1 LYYPLP
7 SKVLKGSFDD
17 SKILVTTKI
26 LTDGKETCRMDIALL
41 GTGLMG
47 RPMAER
53 ILQVSHKLT
62 VFNRTLEKA
71 QPLKPLGARI
81 ASSAKE
87 AIQSSE
93 CVILMLADA
102 RAIQDLLLSD
112 RSRKE
117 LSGRTVIQMGTIS
130 PSESMDLNEQVV
142 ESGAEYLEA
151 PVLGSTPEA
160 QAGRLIVMVG
170 SSAPQ
175 YERWSAILKIFSSK
189 PIRVGPVGQ
198 ASALKLALNQ
208 LIAPLTASFSLS
220 LAFVQRKGIK
230 VDLFMKILRESA
242 LYAPTFD
249 KKLQRMLE
257 RNYSNPNFPTR
268 HLAKDID
275 LFLSEAKGVNLQP
288 AALEGV
294 GRLVKMTLDAGL
306 NDMDY
311 SALFN
316 TINP

>member
-1 LYYPLP
+1 
-7 SKVLKGSFDD
+7 
-17 SKILVTTKI
+17 
-26 LTDGKETCRMDIALL
+26 
-41 GTGLMG
+41 MG

-53 ILQVSHKLT
+53 ILQASHEL
-62 VFNRTLEKA
+62 VVYNRTLEKA
-71 QPLKPLGARI
+71 QRLKPLGARI
-81 ASSAKE
+81 ASSAEE

-102 RAIQDLLLSD
+102 QAIHHVLLSD
-112 RSRKE
+112 RSRTE

-130 PSESMDLNEQVV
+130 PSESMDLNEQVL
-142 ESGAEYLEA
+142 ESGGEYLEA

-170 SSAPQ
+170 SSASQ
-175 YERWSAILKIFSSK
+175 YERWSEVFKIFSSK
-189 PIRVGPVGQ
+189 PLRVGPVGQ

-208 LIAPLTASFSLS
+208 LIASLTAAFSLS
-220 LAFVQRKGIK
+220 LGFVQRKGVS
-230 VDLFMKILRESA
+230 VDLFMEILRESA
-242 LYAPTFD
+242 LYAHTFD

-257 RNYSNPNFPTR
+257 RDYSNPNFPTR

-275 LFLSEAKGVNLQP
+275 LFLGEAKEVNLQP

-294 GRLVKMTLDAGL
+294 GRVVKMTLDDGL
-306 NDMDY
+306 SDMDY

>member
-1 LYYPLP
+1 
-7 SKVLKGSFDD
+7 
-17 SKILVTTKI
+17 
-26 LTDGKETCRMDIALL
+26 MNIALL

-53 ILQVSHKLT
+53 ILQASHKLV

-81 ASSAKE
+81 AGRARD

-93 CVILMLADA
+93 CIILMLADA
-102 RAIQDLLLSD
+102 EAIHHVLLSD
-112 RSRKE
+112 RSRTQ

-130 PSESMDLNEQVV
+130 PSESMDLNEQVL
-142 ESGAEYLEA
+142 ESGGEYLEA
-151 PVLGSTPEA
+151 PVLGSIPEA

-170 SSAPQ
+170 SSASQ
-175 YERWSAILKIFSSK
+175 YERWSGVFKIFSSK
-189 PIRVGPVGQ
+189 PLRVGQVGQ

-208 LIAPLTASFSLS
+208 LIASLTAAFSLS
-220 LAFVQRKGIK
+220 LGFVQRKGVS
-230 VDLFMKILRESA
+230 VDLFMEILRESA

-257 RNYSNPNFPTR
+257 RDYSNPNFPTR

-275 LFLSEAKGVNLQP
+275 LFLGEAKGMNLQP

-294 GRLVKMTLDAGL
+294 GRVVKMTCDDGL
-306 NDMDY
+306 SDMDY

>member
-1 LYYPLP
+1 
-7 SKVLKGSFDD
+7 
-17 SKILVTTKI
+17 
-26 LTDGKETCRMDIALL
+26 MDIALL

-53 ILQVSHKLT
+53 ILQAGHKLA

-71 QPLKPLGARI
+71 HPLKPLGAKI
-81 ASSAKE
+81 ASRAEE

-93 CVILMLADA
+93 CVLLMLADA
-102 RAIQDLLLSD
+102 QAIQDVLLSD

-130 PSESMDLNEQVV
+130 SLESIELNKKVSEYGGN
-142 ESGAEYLEA
+142 YLEA
-151 PVLGSTPEA
+151 PVLGSIPEA
-160 QAGRLIVMVG
+160 LTGGLIVLVG
-170 SSAPQ
+170 SSPEQ
-175 YERWSAILKIFSSK
+175 FEHWSGLFKCFGPK
-189 PIRVGPVGQ
+189 PLLIGPVGQ

-208 LIAPLTASFSLS
+208 LIASLTAAFSLS
-220 LAFVQRKGIK
+220 LGFVQRKGIK

-257 RNYSNPNFPTR
+257 RDYSNPNFPTR

-275 LFLSEAKGVNLQP
+275 LFLSEAKGMNLQS
-288 AALEGV
+288 AGLEGL
-294 GRLVKMTLDAGL
+294 GRLVKMTLDDGMS
-306 NDMDY
+306 DMDY

-316 TINP
+316 TINPER

>member
-1 LYYPLP
+1 MNI
-7 SKVLKGSFDD
+7 S
-17 SKILVTTKI
+17 
-26 LTDGKETCRMDIALL
+26 LL

-47 RPMAER
+47 LPMAER
-53 ILQVSHKLT
+53 ILGADHELV

-71 QPLKPLGARI
+71 EPLKALGARI
-81 ASSAKE
+81 ASSAKD
-87 AIQSSE
+87 ALRSSE
-93 CVILMLADA
+93 CIILMLADA
-102 RAIQDLLLSD
+102 QAIHHVVL
-112 RSRKE
+112 RNEARTE

-130 PSESMDLNEQVV
+130 PSESMDLNEQVI
-142 ESGAEYLEA
+142 ESGGEYLEA
-151 PVLGSTPEA
+151 PVLGSIPEA
-160 QAGRLIVMVG
+160 VSGGLIVLVG
-170 SSAPQ
+170 SSPEQ
-175 YERWSAILKIFSSK
+175 FEHWSGLLRCFGPEPLLI
-189 PIRVGPVGQ
+189 GPVGQ

-208 LIAPLTASFSLS
+208 LIASLTAAFSLS
-220 LAFVQRKGIK
+220 LGFVQRKGIK

-257 RNYSNPNFPTR
+257 RDYSNPNFPTR

-275 LFLSEAKGVNLQP
+275 LFLSEAKGMNLQS
-288 AALEGV
+288 AGLEGLD
-294 GRLVKMTLDAGL
+294 RLVKMTLDDGM

>member
-1 LYYPLP
+1 
-7 SKVLKGSFDD
+7 
-17 SKILVTTKI
+17 
-26 LTDGKETCRMDIALL
+26 MNIALL

-53 ILQVSHKLT
+53 ILHASHQLV

-71 QPLKPLGARI
+71 QPLKSLGARI
-81 ASSAKE
+81 AGHARD

-93 CVILMLADA
+93 CIILMLADA
-102 RAIQDLLLSD
+102 KAIHHVLLNN
-112 RSRKE
+112 RSRSE

-130 PSESMDLNEQVV
+130 PSESMVLNEQIL
-142 ESGAEYLEA
+142 ESGGQYLEA
-151 PVLGSTPEA
+151 PVLGSIPEA
-160 QAGRLIVMVG
+160 QAGKLIVMVG
-170 SSAPQ
+170 SSAAQ
-175 YERWSAILKIFSSK
+175 YEHWSGVFKLFSSM
-189 PIRVGPVGQ
+189 PLHVGQVGQ

-208 LIAPLTASFSLS
+208 LIASLTAAFSLS
-220 LAFVQRKGIK
+220 LGFVQRKGIS
-230 VDLFMKILRESA
+230 VDLFMQILRESA

-275 LFLSEAKGVNLQP
+275 LFLVEAKAMNLRT
-288 AALEGV
+288 AALEAV
-294 GRLVKMTLDAGL
+294 GRAVKITCDDGL
-306 NDMDY
+306 NDLDY

-316 TINP
+316 TISP

>member
-1 LYYPLP
+1 
-7 SKVLKGSFDD
+7 
-17 SKILVTTKI
+17 
-26 LTDGKETCRMDIALL
+26 MNIALL

-53 ILQVSHKLT
+53 ILQASHKLV

-81 ASSAKE
+81 ASRARD
-87 AIQSSE
+87 AILSSE
-93 CVILMLADA
+93 CIILMLADA
-102 RAIQDLLLSD
+102 EAIHHVLLSNT
-112 RSRKE
+112 SRTE

-130 PSESMDLNEQVV
+130 PSESMDLNEQVL
-142 ESGAEYLEA
+142 ESGGEYLEA
-151 PVLGSTPEA
+151 PVLGSIPEA

-170 SSAPQ
+170 SSASQ
-175 YERWSAILKIFSSK
+175 YERWSGVFKIFSSK
-189 PIRVGPVGQ
+189 PLRVGQVGQ

-208 LIAPLTASFSLS
+208 LIASLTAAFSLS
-220 LAFVQRKGIK
+220 LGFVQRKGVS
-230 VDLFMKILRESA
+230 VDLFMEILRESA

-257 RNYSNPNFPTR
+257 RDYSNPNFPTR

-275 LFLSEAKGVNLQP
+275 LFLGEAKGMNLQP

-294 GRLVKMTLDAGL
+294 ARAVKMTCDDGL
-306 NDMDY
+306 SDMDY

>member
-1 LYYPLP
+1 
-7 SKVLKGSFDD
+7 
-17 SKILVTTKI
+17 
-26 LTDGKETCRMDIALL
+26 
-41 GTGLMG
+41 
-47 RPMAER
+47 
-53 ILQVSHKLT
+53 
-62 VFNRTLEKA
+62 
-71 QPLKPLGARI
+71 
-81 ASSAKE
+81 
-87 AIQSSE
+87 

-102 RAIQDLLLSD
+102 KAIHHLLLSD
-112 RSRKE
+112 RSRTE

-294 GRLVKMTLDAGL
+294 GRLVKMTLDDGL
-306 NDMDY
+306 SDMDY

>member
-1 LYYPLP
+1 
-7 SKVLKGSFDD
+7 
-17 SKILVTTKI
+17 
-26 LTDGKETCRMDIALL
+26 MNIALL

-53 ILQVSHKLT
+53 ILQASHKLV
-62 VFNRTLEKA
+62 VFNRTLENA

-81 ASSAKE
+81 ASRARD
-87 AIQSSE
+87 AILSSE
-93 CVILMLADA
+93 CIILMLADA
-102 RAIQDLLLSD
+102 EAIHHVLLSN
-112 RSRKE
+112 RSRTE

-130 PSESMDLNEQVV
+130 PSESMDLNEQVL
-142 ESGAEYLEA
+142 ESGGEYLEA
-151 PVLGSTPEA
+151 PVLGSIPEA

-170 SSAPQ
+170 SSASQ
-175 YERWSAILKIFSSK
+175 YERWSGVFKIFSSK
-189 PIRVGPVGQ
+189 PLRVGQVGQ

-208 LIAPLTASFSLS
+208 LIASLTAAFSLS
-220 LAFVQRKGIK
+220 LGFVQRNGVS
-230 VDLFMKILRESA
+230 VDLFMEILRESA

-257 RNYSNPNFPTR
+257 GNYSNPNFPTR

-275 LFLSEAKGVNLQP
+275 LFLGEAKGMNLQP

-294 GRLVKMTLDAGL
+294 CRVVKMTCDDGL
-306 NDMDY
+306 SDMDY

>member
-1 LYYPLP
+1 
-7 SKVLKGSFDD
+7 
-17 SKILVTTKI
+17 
-26 LTDGKETCRMDIALL
+26 MNIALL

-53 ILQVSHKLT
+53 ILQASHKLA

-71 QPLKPLGARI
+71 QPLKPLGASI

-93 CVILMLADA
+93 CIILMLADA
-102 RAIQDLLLSD
+102 QAIHHVLLSD
-112 RSRKE
+112 RSRTE

-130 PSESMDLNEQVV
+130 PSESMDLNELVI
-142 ESGAEYLEA
+142 EYGGEYLEA
-151 PVLGSTPEA
+151 PVLGSIPEA

-170 SSAPQ
+170 SSAAQ
-175 YERWSAILKIFSSK
+175 YERWSAVLKIFSSK
-189 PIRVGPVGQ
+189 PLRIGQVGQ
-198 ASALKLALNQ
+198 ASALKLSLNQ
-208 LIAPLTASFSLS
+208 LIASLMAAFSLS
-220 LAFVQRKGIK
+220 LGFIQRKGIS
-230 VDLFMKILRESA
+230 VDLFMEILRESA

-257 RNYSNPNFPTR
+257 RNYSNPNFPAR

-275 LFLSEAKGVNLQP
+275 LFLSEAKDLNLQP
-288 AALEGV
+288 DALEGV
-294 GRLVKMTLDAGL
+294 GRLVKMTLDDGL
-306 NDMDY
+306 SDMDY

-316 TINP
+316 TINPEG

>member
-1 LYYPLP
+1 MNI
-7 SKVLKGSFDD
+7 S
-17 SKILVTTKI
+17 
-26 LTDGKETCRMDIALL
+26 LL

-53 ILQVSHKLT
+53 ILQASHKLT

-71 QPLKPLGARI
+71 QPLRLLGARI
-81 ASSAKE
+81 ANSAKE

-93 CVILMLADA
+93 CVILMLAHA
-102 RAIQDLLLSD
+102 QSIQDVLLSD
-112 RSRKE
+112 RSRTE

-130 PSESMDLNEQVV
+130 PSESMDLSVQVI
-142 ESGAEYLEA
+142 ESGGDYLEA
-151 PVLGSTPEA
+151 PVLGSIPEA
-160 QAGRLIVMVG
+160 QSGRLIVMAG
-170 SSAPQ
+170 CSAAQ
-175 YERWSAILKIFSSK
+175 YKRWSAVLKIFS
-189 PIRVGPVGQ
+189 PEPLWVGQVGQ

-208 LIAPLTASFSLS
+208 LIASLTASFSLS
-220 LAFVQRKGIK
+220 LAFVQRKGIE

-275 LFLSEAKGVNLQP
+275 LFLSEAKALNLQP

-294 GRLVKMTLDAGL
+294 GRLVKMTLDDGL
-306 NDMDY
+306 SDMDY

-316 TINP
+316 TVNPQG

>member
-1 LYYPLP
+1 
-7 SKVLKGSFDD
+7 
-17 SKILVTTKI
+17 
-26 LTDGKETCRMDIALL
+26 MDIALL

-53 ILQVSHKLT
+53 ILQASHTLV
-62 VFNRTLEKA
+62 VFNRTLEKT
-71 QPLKPLGARI
+71 QSLKLLGARI

-87 AIQSSE
+87 AVQSSD

-102 RAIQDLLLSD
+102 QAIQDVLLSD
-112 RSRKE
+112 RSRTE

-130 PSESMDLNEQVV
+130 PSESMDLNEQVIR
-142 ESGAEYLEA
+142 SGGEYLEA
-151 PVLGSTPEA
+151 PVLGSIPEA
-160 QAGRLIVMVG
+160 QSGRLIVMAG
-170 SSAPQ
+170 SSAAQ
-175 YERWSAILKIFSSK
+175 YERWSTVLKIFSSE
-189 PIRVGPVGQ
+189 PLWVGPVGQ

-208 LIAPLTASFSLS
+208 LIASLTASFSLS

-257 RNYSNPNFPTR
+257 RNYSDPNFPTR

-275 LFLSEAKGVNLQP
+275 LFLREAKALNLQP

>member
-1 LYYPLP
+1 
-7 SKVLKGSFDD
+7 
-17 SKILVTTKI
+17 
-26 LTDGKETCRMDIALL
+26 MDIALL

-53 ILQVSHKLT
+53 ILQASHTLV
-62 VFNRTLEKA
+62 VFNRTLEKT
-71 QPLKPLGARI
+71 QSLKLLGARI

-87 AIQSSE
+87 AVQSSD

-102 RAIQDLLLSD
+102 QAIQDVLLSD
-112 RSRKE
+112 RSRTE

-130 PSESMDLNEQVV
+130 PSESMDLNEQVIR
-142 ESGAEYLEA
+142 SGGEYLEA
-151 PVLGSTPEA
+151 PVLGSIPEA
-160 QAGRLIVMVG
+160 QSGRLIVMAG
-170 SSAPQ
+170 SSAAQ
-175 YERWSAILKIFSSK
+175 YERWSTVLKIFSSE
-189 PIRVGPVGQ
+189 PLWVGPVGQ

-208 LIAPLTASFSLS
+208 LIASLTDSFSLS

-257 RNYSNPNFPTR
+257 RNYSDPNFPTR

-275 LFLSEAKGVNLQP
+275 LFLREAKALNLQP